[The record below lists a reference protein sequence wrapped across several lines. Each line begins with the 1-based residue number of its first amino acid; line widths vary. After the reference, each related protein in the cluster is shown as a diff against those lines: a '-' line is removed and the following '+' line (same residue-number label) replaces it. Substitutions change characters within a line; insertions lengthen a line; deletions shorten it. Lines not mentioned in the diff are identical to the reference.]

1 MQKKCKKMQDYL
13 HIWKIFCTFASDL
26 GIVPSVTI
34 KYIEIMKKRCVFR
47 IEVEGCLW
55 RVIECPITPNGS
67 KLEYRIMHKR
77 RVLFKCRGID
87 ARYAIET
94 ACRFALGC
102 GVDINWGIV
111 L

>member
-1 MQKKCKKMQDYL
+1 MQIYL
-13 HIWKIFCTFASDL
+13 HIWKKSSTFVPDL
-26 GIVPSVTI
+26 GIVPSTTI
-34 KYIEIMKKRCVFR
+34 RYHRVMKKRCVFR

-67 KLEYRIMHKR
+67 KFEYRIMHKR

-87 ARYAIET
+87 ARFAIESV
-94 ACRFALGC
+94 CRFAFGC
-102 GVDINWGIV
+102 DVDINWGKV